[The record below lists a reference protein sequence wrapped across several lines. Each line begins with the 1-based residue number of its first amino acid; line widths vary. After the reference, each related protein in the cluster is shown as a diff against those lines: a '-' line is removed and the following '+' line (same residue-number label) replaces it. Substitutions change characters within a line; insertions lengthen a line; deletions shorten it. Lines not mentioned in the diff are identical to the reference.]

1 MRPEGAKYVE
11 SRGLLLAACEED
23 ERDDKIRAALVI
35 YQYGADESS
44 YPAIQ
49 SVEDPDL
56 QNGASIP
63 WGAMSGLAAGDGST
77 LYAVDDSAFK
87 SSSIFSIDTSASPAI
102 LFERTHITDANGVF
116 AALAPQG
123 EFEAADLQAMIN
135 EDGTVNIDSEGI
147 AVHPEGGFFIVSEGR
162 GTVGDE
168 GRPIESLNFL
178 FKTDKSGVI
187 EKVVV
192 LPEEVNAMQLRFG
205 FEGVA
210 VEGDYVVV
218 AFQRAWGDEA
228 NPRIGLYNTVDESWK
243 FVFYPLDEPE
253 SQNGGWVGLSEIT
266 AVGDGKFLV
275 LERDNQGGPDAAIKR
290 IYSIDIGD
298 LSSQEDGSLIE
309 KTLVRDLMS
318 DLKATGGQ
326 TYEKLE
332 GMALLNDEVWVM
344 NDNDA
349 VDDNSGETQ
358 VRPYWSRKTID
369 ESVRCAATLTQH

>member
-1 MRPEGAKYVE
+1 M
-11 SRGLLLAACEED
+11 
-23 ERDDKIRAALVI
+23 
-35 YQYGADESS
+35 
-44 YPAIQ
+44 
-49 SVEDPDL
+49 
-56 QNGASIP
+56 
-63 WGAMSGLAAGDGST
+63 AAGDGST

-87 SSSIFSIDTSASPAI
+87 MSSIFTIDASTSPAT
-102 LFERTHITDANGVF
+102 LVKRTHITDANGVF
-116 AALAPQG
+116 ASVAPQG

-147 AVHPEGGFFIVSEGR
+147 AVDPAGGFFIVSEGR

-168 GRPIESLNFL
+168 DRPIESLNFL
-178 FKTDKSGVI
+178 FKTDTSGVI
-187 EKVVV
+187 EKVIV

-210 VEGDYVVV
+210 VDGDFVVV
-218 AFQRAWGDEA
+218 AFQRAWGDDA

-243 FVFYPLDEPE
+243 FLFYPLDEPE

-266 AVGDGKFLV
+266 ALGGGKFLV

-290 IYSIDIGD
+290 IYSIDLGD
-298 LSSQEDGSLIE
+298 LSSSEDGSLIE

-326 TYEKLE
+326 THEKLE
-332 GMALLNDEVWVM
+332 GMAVLNNEVWIM

-358 VRPYWSRKTID
+358 VRTNTLKTL
-369 ESVRCAATLTQH
+369 RYGTLTNTMFLCKNQFFSSSISVTSSPPKLRSLPLRRLNPLPMRSRTLPRTLSRRTFLLFPWEWH

>member
-1 MRPEGAKYVE
+1 MRPEGTKYIE
-11 SRGLLLAACEED
+11 SRGLFLAACEED
-23 ERDDKIRAALVI
+23 ARDDKIRAALVI

-44 YPAIQ
+44 YPGIQ
-49 SVEDPDL
+49 SVEDPDI
-56 QNGASIP
+56 QNGVPIP

-87 SSSIFSIDTSASPAI
+87 MSSIFTIDASTSPAT
-102 LFERTHITDANGVF
+102 LVKRTHITDANGVF
-116 AALAPQG
+116 ASVAPQG

-147 AVHPEGGFFIVSEGR
+147 AVDPAGGFFIVSEGR

-168 GRPIESLNFL
+168 DRPIESLNFL
-178 FKTDKSGVI
+178 FKTDTSGVI

-210 VEGDYVVV
+210 VDGDFVVV
-218 AFQRAWGDEA
+218 AFQRAWGDDA

-243 FVFYPLDEPE
+243 FLFYPLDEPE

-266 AVGDGKFLV
+266 ALGGGKFLV

-290 IYSIDIGD
+290 IYSIDLGD
-298 LSSQEDGSLIE
+298 LSSSEDGSLIE

-326 TYEKLE
+326 THEKLE
-332 GMALLNDEVWVM
+332 GMAVLNNEVWIM

-358 VRPYWSRKTID
+358 VRTNTFENFEVWHTY
-369 ESVRCAATLTQH
+369 